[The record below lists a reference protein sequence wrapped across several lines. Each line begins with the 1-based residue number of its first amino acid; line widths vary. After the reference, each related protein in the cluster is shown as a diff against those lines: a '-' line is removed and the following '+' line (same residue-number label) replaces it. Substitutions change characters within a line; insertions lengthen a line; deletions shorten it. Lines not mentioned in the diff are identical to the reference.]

1 MSRTLS
7 RPEVPI
13 RRDRHLN
20 LPGVRAKIESFFCGN
35 SMR

>member
-1 MSRTLS
+1 MSRKPS

-13 RRDRHLN
+13 PRDRHLD

>member
-1 MSRTLS
+1 MSRKPS
-7 RPEVPI
+7 RLEVPI
-13 RRDRHLN
+13 RRDLHLD